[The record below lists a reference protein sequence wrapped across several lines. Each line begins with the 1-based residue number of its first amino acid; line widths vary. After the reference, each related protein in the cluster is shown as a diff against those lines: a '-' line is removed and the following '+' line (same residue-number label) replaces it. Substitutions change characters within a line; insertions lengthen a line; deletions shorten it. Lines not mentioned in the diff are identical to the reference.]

1 MISKKSSTRFLK
13 TSEQTAVLRRVAM
26 KPFTKILTA
35 IDFSENSECAFDYAL
50 TLATQFNAELTII
63 HVINEPVDLRGFY
76 VPHISFEQL
85 EKEIEESAVKMMETF
100 CSTKLGTFSNYK
112 TSIMTGI
119 PYDEIT
125 AAAVRIDASLIVLGT
140 HGRTGLDRILFGSTA
155 ERVVRSASCPVL
167 TVRLPAV

>member
-1 MISKKSSTRFLK
+1 
-13 TSEQTAVLRRVAM
+13 M

-50 TLATQFNAELTII
+50 TLATKFNAELTII

-100 CSTKLGTFSNYK
+100 CNTKLGTFTNYK

-119 PYDEIT
+119 PYDEII
-125 AAAVRIDASLIVLGT
+125 AAAARIDASLIVLGT